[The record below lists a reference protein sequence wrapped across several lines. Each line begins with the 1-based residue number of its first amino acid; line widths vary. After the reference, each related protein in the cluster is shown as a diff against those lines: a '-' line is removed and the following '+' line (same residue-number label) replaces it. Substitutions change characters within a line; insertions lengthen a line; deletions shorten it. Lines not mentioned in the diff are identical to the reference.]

1 MSSKAHILVC
11 VWDGRRD
18 TINREREY
26 EFYRMV
32 VNESGNGDKNC
43 RERVFTFFY
52 DVFRKDLIENLTYEQ
67 RP

>member
-1 MSSKAHILVC
+1 MAE
-11 VWDGRRD
+11 
-18 TINREREY
+18 TINREREN

-43 RERVFTFFY
+43 SERVFTFFN
-52 DVFRKDLIENLTYEQ
+52 DVFRKDLIEKLTYEP